1 MQHQTATLAR
11 TAGLK
16 DFRTPCLE
24 DVDRRRSQLWLLSLV
39 VGLAIP
45 AVIIVLGLESL
56 GGWTEEQFDVR
67 TVRLILLAL
76 LVTVFG
82 YIAERETTLRRLTRL
97 LVEERVLTASLVSRV
112 EELDALLEASRAMN
126 SSLDLSNVLDVIL
139 TSACELLSAES
150 GSIQLVDPDEGDLLV
165 TAVHG
170 TSSALP
176 GQRQAVGEGLAG
188 SAAATREP
196 MLVSGPHADSRNS
209 MGVATALVVPLV
221 HRGDLV
227 GVLNLSGRTDG
238 GEFNEFQLRSV
249 AVFGETAAA
258 AVANA
263 HAHARTQERIEA
275 LTELDRLKTE
285 FLAMVTHELR
295 TPLTALIG
303 MVATLSH
310 NAERV
315 GPEQIRHLAETS
327 LSQGWRLERL
337 VGDLLQSAEA
347 QNGTLSLHPET
358 LDLAEVVSEV
368 VEGLRATAP
377 AHALRLSVPSA
388 PVLRHAD
395 RDALDRIVSNLV
407 GNAVKYTPTGTTIT
421 VELEPVAAGA
431 VLVVTDQGPGIPA
444 GQRAE
449 MFSKF
454 HRGSMVTHTSGLGLG
469 LYIVR
474 SLAEAHGGR
483 ADLREAPGGGCEFV
497 ITLAELPR
505 GADVVSIDSAGP
517 SAARAAG

>member
-1 MQHQTATLAR
+1 MQHQTAALAR

-24 DVDRRRSQLWLLSLV
+24 DVDRRRSQLWLLSLI

-45 AVIIVLGLESL
+45 ALIIVLGLEGVS
-56 GGWTEEQFDVR
+56 GWSDELFDVR
-67 TVRLILLAL
+67 TVRLVLLAL
-76 LVTVFG
+76 LVAVFG
-82 YIAERETTLRRLTRL
+82 YIAEREATLRRLTRL
-97 LVEERVLTASLVSRV
+97 LVDERILTASLVSRV

-126 SSLDLSNVLDVIL
+126 SSLELTGVLDVIL
-139 TSACELLSAES
+139 TSACELLGAEA
-150 GSIQLVDPDEGDLLV
+150 GSIQLLDPESGDLVV

-188 SAAATREP
+188 GAAANREP
-196 MLVSGPHADSRNS
+196 LLISGPHADSRNTV
-209 MGVATALVVPLV
+209 GVATALVVPLV
-221 HRGDLV
+221 NREDLV

-295 TPLTALIG
+295 TPLTSLIG

-310 NAERV
+310 NAAKLA
-315 GPEQIRHLAETS
+315 PDQIRHLADTS
-327 LSQGWRLERL
+327 LTQGWRLERL

-347 QNGTLSLHPET
+347 QNGTLRLHPET
-358 LDLAEVVSEV
+358 LDLGEVLTGV
-368 VEGLRATAP
+368 VDGLRATAP
-377 AHALRLSVPSA
+377 GHVLRLALPREPA
-388 PVLRHAD
+388 RRHID
-395 RDALDRIVSNLV
+395 GDAVNRIVTNLV
-407 GNAVKYTPTGTTIT
+407 GNAVKYTPVGTAIT
-421 VELEPVAAGA
+421 VALEATGGGA
-431 VLVVTDQGPGIPA
+431 VLTVTDQGPGIPA
-444 GQRAE
+444 SERAE

-454 HRGSMVTHTSGLGLG
+454 RRGSMVTHTSGLGLG

-474 SLAEAHGGR
+474 SLAEAHGGV
-483 ADLREAPGGGCEFV
+483 AELREAPGGGCEFV
-497 ITLAELPR
+497 ITLAELP
-505 GADVVSIDSAGP
+505 GGSPVVVGRAGSTP
-517 SAARAAG
+517 ARATH